1 MFERYAQGILRA
13 PKLIVL
19 LFLIVTLPL
28 ARYAFPPSDNS
39 FDIWLDAGDPTY
51 RTYLEYREQFE
62 SEEFI
67 LLAFQDN
74 DIFTHG
80 NLETV
85 RRLAR
90 GLEEVEG
97 VDRVLSLV
105 DAEDI
110 RTSSGG
116 VVEIRPLI
124 GERIP
129 VELSALREIRTRT
142 LSNPLYVD
150 NLVSG
155 DGTTT
160 AIYGVVNDRDVGMR
174 RRMQKGVE
182 DLVRAET
189 LRSGKTIH
197 VSGNPILDAEFERI
211 SEQDS
216 ITFTLVTSVLIVLV
230 LYLLY
235 RNLTGVLLPVLVVGL
250 ATTWTLGIF
259 GLMGNKLNMLSTMLP
274 AVILAISVA
283 DAVHLMCQYND
294 ERLQEGVSKKDAL
307 VRALGRVGRPCLF
320 TSLTTAIGFGSFAVS
335 RGGPVLS
342 PRRQ

>member
-110 RTSSGG
+110 RAAAACQA
-116 VVEIRPLI
+116 
-124 GERIP
+124 
-129 VELSALREIRTRT
+129 ALCMA
-142 LSNPLYVD
+142 S
-150 NLVSG
+150 
-155 DGTTT
+155 
-160 AIYGVVNDRDVGMR
+160 
-174 RRMQKGVE
+174 
-182 DLVRAET
+182 
-189 LRSGKTIH
+189 
-197 VSGNPILDAEFERI
+197 
-211 SEQDS
+211 
-216 ITFTLVTSVLIVLV
+216 
-230 LYLLY
+230 
-235 RNLTGVLLPVLVVGL
+235 
-250 ATTWTLGIF
+250 
-259 GLMGNKLNMLSTMLP
+259 
-274 AVILAISVA
+274 
-283 DAVHLMCQYND
+283 C
-294 ERLQEGVSKKDAL
+294 
-307 VRALGRVGRPCLF
+307 RALYYL
-320 TSLTTAIGFGSFAVS
+320 
-335 RGGPVLS
+335 
-342 PRRQ
+342 